1 MLGVDKMLRETR
13 KKELK
18 ELIFLKAVQLFQERG
33 YENVTVQDITTAC
46 GIAKG
51 TFFNYFPKKENILL
65 FLGDSQIEL
74 WNESLKAYEN
84 VEHPKERIKLVLG
97 NLLDRFTGHGDLMQ
111 HAVFE
116 IIKSNYLVENEV
128 RSIQQLQE
136 CLSSI
141 IAEAKATGKLNSKWD
156 IHIITS
162 TIMSTYFYTLM
173 SHSLLHANEINVKNI
188 LNQQLDVVWEGINQK

>member
-1 MLGVDKMLRETR
+1 MLRETR

-74 WNESLKAYEN
+74 WNESLKASEN
-84 VEHPKERIKLVLG
+84 VEHPKERIQLVLG
-97 NLLDRFTGHGDLMQ
+97 DLLDRFTGHGDLMQ

-116 IIKSNYLVENEV
+116 IIKSNYLVEDEV
-128 RSIQQLQE
+128 NSIQQLQE
-136 CLSSI
+136 GLSSI

-173 SHSLLHANEINVKNI
+173 SHSLLHANEINAKNI

>member
-1 MLGVDKMLRETR
+1 MRDCKRN
-13 KKELK
+13 
-18 ELIFLKAVQLFQERG
+18 FLQLLSE
-33 YENVTVQDITTAC
+33 
-46 GIAKG
+46 
-51 TFFNYFPKKENILL
+51 KENILL

-74 WNESLKAYEN
+74 WNESLKTYAN

-97 NLLDRFTGHGDLMQ
+97 DLLDRFTGHGDLMK

-128 RSIQQLQE
+128 KSIQQLQE
-136 CLSSI
+136 GLSAI
-141 IAEAKATGKLNSKWD
+141 ITEAKETGKLNSQWD

-173 SHSLLHANEINVKNI
+173 SHSLLHANEINVKNT

>member
-1 MLGVDKMLRETR
+1 MLRETR
-13 KKELK
+13 KRVKGTYIPKSSTALSRTR
-18 ELIFLKAVQLFQERG
+18 VR
-33 YENVTVQDITTAC
+33 NVTVQDITTAC

-74 WNESLKAYEN
+74 WNESLKTYEN

-97 NLLDRFTGHGDLMQ
+97 DLLDRFTGHGDLMK

-116 IIKSNYLVENEV
+116 IIKSNYLVENELK
-128 RSIQQLQE
+128 SIQQLQE
-136 CLSSI
+136 GLSSI
-141 IAEAKATGKLNSKWD
+141 ITEAKEAGKLNSQWD

-162 TIMSTYFYTLM
+162 TVMSTYFYTLM
-173 SHSLLHANEINVKNI
+173 SHSLLHGNEIIAKNI

>member
-128 RSIQQLQE
+128 KSIQQLQE
-136 CLSSI
+136 GLSSI

-173 SHSLLHANEINVKNI
+173 SHSLLHANEINAKNI

>member
-1 MLGVDKMLRETR
+1 MLGVDYMLRETR

-74 WNESLKAYEN
+74 WNESLKTYEN
-84 VEHPKERIKLVLG
+84 
-97 NLLDRFTGHGDLMQ
+97 
-111 HAVFE
+111 VFE
-116 IIKSNYLVENEV
+116 IIKSNYLVENELK
-128 RSIQQLQE
+128 SIQQLQE
-136 CLSSI
+136 GLSSI
-141 IAEAKATGKLNSKWD
+141 ITEAKEAGKLNSQWD

-162 TIMSTYFYTLM
+162 TVMSTYFYTLM
-173 SHSLLHANEINVKNI
+173 SHSLLHGNEINAKNI

>member
-128 RSIQQLQE
+128 KSIQQLQE

-173 SHSLLHANEINVKNI
+173 SHSLLHANEINAKNI

>member
-1 MLGVDKMLRETR
+1 MLRETR

-84 VEHPKERIKLVLG
+84 VVHPKERIKLVLG
-97 NLLDRFTGHGDLMQ
+97 DLLDRFIGHGDLMN

-116 IIKSNYLVENEV
+116 IIKSNFLVENELK
-128 RSIQQLQE
+128 SIQQLQE
-136 CLSSI
+136 GLSSI
-141 IAEAKATGKLNSKWD
+141 IAEAKETGKLNSHWD

-173 SHSLLHANEINVKNI
+173 SHSLLHANEINAKNI

>member
-1 MLGVDKMLRETR
+1 MLRETR

-84 VEHPKERIKLVLG
+84 VEHPKERIQLVLRD
-97 NLLDRFTGHGDLMQ
+97 LLDRFTGHGDLMQ

-116 IIKSNYLVENEV
+116 IIKSNYLVEDEV
-128 RSIQQLQE
+128 NSIQQLQE
-136 CLSSI
+136 GLSSI

-173 SHSLLHANEINVKNI
+173 SHSLLHANEINAKNI

>member
-1 MLGVDKMLRETR
+1 MLRETR

-74 WNESLKAYEN
+74 WNESLKTYAN

-97 NLLDRFTGHGDLMQ
+97 DLLDRFTGHGELMN

-116 IIKSNYLVENEV
+116 IIKSNYLVENELK
-128 RSIQQLQE
+128 SIHQLQE
-136 CLSSI
+136 SLSSI
-141 IAEAKATGKLNSKWD
+141 ITEAKETGTLHSPWD
-156 IHIITS
+156 TNIITS

-173 SHSLLHANEINVKNI
+173 SHSLLHANEINTKNL
-188 LNQQLDVVWEGINQK
+188 LNQQLDVVWEGISQI

>member
-1 MLGVDKMLRETR
+1 MLRETR

-18 ELIFLKAVQLFQERG
+18 ELIFLKSVQLFQERG

-65 FLGDSQIEL
+65 FLGDSQMEL
-74 WNESLKAYEN
+74 WNESLKTYEN

-97 NLLDRFTGHGDLMQ
+97 DLLDRFTGHGELMT

-116 IIKSNYLVENEV
+116 IIKSNYLVENELK
-128 RSIQQLQE
+128 SIQQLQE
-136 CLSSI
+136 SLSSI
-141 IAEAKATGKLNSKWD
+141 ITAAKETGKLNSPWD
-156 IHIITS
+156 INIITS
-162 TIMSTYFYTLM
+162 TIMGTYFYTLL
-173 SHSLLHANEINVKNI
+173 SQSLLDSNETNAKNI

>member
-1 MLGVDKMLRETR
+1 VLGVDKMLRETR

-18 ELIFLKAVQLFQERG
+18 ELIFLKAIQLFQERG

-65 FLGDSQIEL
+65 FLGDSQIDL
-74 WNESLKAYEN
+74 WNESLKTYKN
-84 VEHPKERIKLVLG
+84 MEHPKEKIKLVLG
-97 NLLDRFTGHGDLMQ
+97 DLLDRFTGHGDFMK

-116 IIKSNYLVENEV
+116 IIKSNYLVENELK
-128 RSIQQLQE
+128 SIQQLQE
-136 CLSSI
+136 GLSSI
-141 IAEAKATGKLNSKWD
+141 ITEAKEAGTLNSQWD
-156 IHIITS
+156 VNIITS

-173 SHSLLHANEINVKNI
+173 SHSQLHANETNAKNI
-188 LNQQLDVVWEGINQK
+188 LYQQLDVVWGGITQK

>member
-1 MLGVDKMLRETR
+1 MLRETR

-51 TFFNYFPKKENILL
+51 TFFNYFPKKEHILL

-74 WNESLKAYEN
+74 WNKSLKTYAN
-84 VEHPKERIKLVLG
+84 VENPKERIKLVLG
-97 NLLDRFTGHGDLMQ
+97 DLLDRFTGHGELMN

-116 IIKSNYLVENEV
+116 IIKSNYLVENELK
-128 RSIQQLQE
+128 SIHQLQE
-136 CLSSI
+136 SLSSI
-141 IAEAKATGKLNSKWD
+141 ITEAKETGTLHSPWD
-156 IHIITS
+156 TNIITS
-162 TIMSTYFYTLM
+162 TIMSAYFYTLM
-173 SHSLLHANEINVKNI
+173 SHSLLHANETSAKNI
-188 LNQQLDVVWEGINQK
+188 LNQQLDIVWEGINQK

>member
-1 MLGVDKMLRETR
+1 MLRETR

-33 YENVTVQDITTAC
+33 YENVTVQDITSAC

-97 NLLDRFTGHGDLMQ
+97 DLLDRFTGHGNLMN

-116 IIKSNYLVENEV
+116 IIKSNFLVENELK
-128 RSIQQLQE
+128 SIQQLQAG
-136 CLSSI
+136 LSSI
-141 IAEAKATGKLNSKWD
+141 IAEAKVAGKLNSQWD
-156 IHIITS
+156 INIITS

-173 SHSLLHANEINVKNI
+173 SHSLLHANEINAKNT

>member
-1 MLGVDKMLRETR
+1 MLRETR

-18 ELIFLKAVQLFQERG
+18 ELIFLKAIQLFQERG

-65 FLGDSQIEL
+65 FLGDSQIDL
-74 WNESLKAYEN
+74 WNESLKTYKN
-84 VEHPKERIKLVLG
+84 MEHPKGKIKLVLG
-97 NLLDRFTGHGDLMQ
+97 DLLDRFTGHGDFMK

-116 IIKSNYLVENEV
+116 IIKSNYLVENELK
-128 RSIQQLQE
+128 SIQQLQE
-136 CLSSI
+136 GLSSI
-141 IAEAKATGKLNSKWD
+141 ITEAKEAGTLNSQWD
-156 IHIITS
+156 VNIITS

-173 SHSLLHANEINVKNI
+173 SHSQLHANETNAKNI
-188 LNQQLDVVWEGINQK
+188 LYQQLDVVWGGITQK

>member
-1 MLGVDKMLRETR
+1 MLRETR

-97 NLLDRFTGHGDLMQ
+97 DLLDRFTGHGDLMQ

-128 RSIQQLQE
+128 KSIQQLQE
-136 CLSSI
+136 GLSSI
-141 IAEAKATGKLNSKWD
+141 IAEAKAIGKLNSKWD

>member
-1 MLGVDKMLRETR
+1 MLRETR

-84 VEHPKERIKLVLG
+84 VEHPKERIQLVLG
-97 NLLDRFTGHGDLMQ
+97 DLLDRFTGHGDLMQ

-116 IIKSNYLVENEV
+116 IIKSNYLVEDEV
-128 RSIQQLQE
+128 NSIQQLQE
-136 CLSSI
+136 GLSSI

-173 SHSLLHANEINVKNI
+173 SHSLLHANEINAKNI

>member
-1 MLGVDKMLRETR
+1 MLRETR

-74 WNESLKAYEN
+74 WNESLKTYEN

-97 NLLDRFTGHGDLMQ
+97 DLLDRFTGHSDLMK

-116 IIKSNYLVENEV
+116 IIKSNYLVENELK
-128 RSIQQLQE
+128 SIQQLQE
-136 CLSSI
+136 GLSSI
-141 IAEAKATGKLNSKWD
+141 ITEAKEAGKLISQWD
-156 IHIITS
+156 INIITS
-162 TIMSTYFYTLM
+162 TVMSTYFYTLM
-173 SHSLLHANEINVKNI
+173 SHSLLHGNEINAKNI